1 MPPFSFFQL
10 WLARNWSARLVAN
23 EESFQHVASS
33 DSSGTARKTT
43 SKNIEG
49 KCGEGKRKTGSCGH
63 TQQKLLPPTYW
74 PPACGFQLSTI
85 ENERVERLNS
95 FQNWWKRLRRPLRHG
110 FLLFMQSFR
119 SSRGHFTWEKYCSVL
134 FLRDFNS
141 VTRGR
146 SLTVA
151 MSHLSSAS
159 ETFSVNLSKLTDQMV
174 YQILLYGNYLLS
186 ILTTGV
192 FSLLSPRFYPQ
203 FLFAAFALC
212 PSYSAQQGLHNWLG
226 HEDMEGLYSWGS
238 ILRISISPFSN
249 FPLFTL
255 FETAPPPSP
264 KHKCSWD

>member
-134 FLRDFNS
+134 FLRDFNLQRHSWKISDRRHVAFIICVRNVQCLQQPVKIDRSNGIPDPAIRELSFVNFNHRRFFASLAALLPS
-141 VTRGR
+141 VFVRRFRAMPQLFSTTR
-146 SLTVA
+146 
-151 MSHLSSAS
+151 
-159 ETFSVNLSKLTDQMV
+159 
-174 YQILLYGNYLLS
+174 
-186 ILTTGV
+186 
-192 FSLLSPRFYPQ
+192 
-203 FLFAAFALC
+203 FA
-212 PSYSAQQGLHNWLG
+212 
-226 HEDMEGLYSWGS
+226 
-238 ILRISISPFSN
+238 
-249 FPLFTL
+249 
-255 FETAPPPSP
+255 
-264 KHKCSWD
+264 